1 MRFVTSDGYWSKPCS
16 VIRSL
21 IEFFKTRYRTRVAL
35 AAPLASKLTSFK
47 SPNGLTK
54 VGVQIGSMA
63 AIIISQRHSG
73 DAGRQLGVTG
83 MTDADAC
90 DIGEEILHHMYP
102 AEGR

>member
-1 MRFVTSDGYWSKPCS
+1 MRFVTRDGYWSKPCS

-63 AIIISQRHSG
+63 AIIISRVTAVTP
-73 DAGRQLGVTG
+73 DASL
-83 MTDADAC
+83 AS
-90 DIGEEILHHMYP
+90 P
-102 AEGR
+102 A